1 MERQEV
7 ETRGSGIKPRGASA
21 ETRELGKTGTGNR
34 HMNMEK
40 KIKTGNWKIDLL
52 KKKIVW
58 RPKESASGRG
68 SPACC
73 S

>member
-21 ETRELGKTGTGNR
+21 ETRELGETGTGNR

-52 KKKIVW
+52 KKK
-58 RPKESASGRG
+58 
-68 SPACC
+68 
-73 S
+73 